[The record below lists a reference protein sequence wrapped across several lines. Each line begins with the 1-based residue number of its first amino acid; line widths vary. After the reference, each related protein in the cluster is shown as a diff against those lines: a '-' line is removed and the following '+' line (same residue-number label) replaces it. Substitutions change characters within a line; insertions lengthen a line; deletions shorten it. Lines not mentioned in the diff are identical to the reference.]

1 MTEERKID
9 VMGDEVVFRCLGQHR
24 RPIRRRVD
32 EAVKLDKVILVLRK

>member
-9 VMGDEVVFRCLGQHR
+9 VMGDEVVFRCLGQLR
-24 RPIRRRVD
+24 PPIRCRIN

>member
-9 VMGDEVVFRCLGQHR
+9 VMGDEVAFRYLGQLR
-24 RPIRRRVD
+24 RPIRRRIN